1 MAPPVPLIAL
11 HEARVAFGQRPLFN
25 SLSMGLS
32 RGDRACLVGRNGSGK
47 STLLKVLAGVQELD
61 GGSRFVQPGI
71 TVAYL
76 PQDPHFEPG
85 GTVAD
90 HVAAGLGADHADDP
104 TTRHQVDAM
113 LARLNLDGNR
123 QLAEL
128 SGGEGRRCALARALI
143 REPDVLLLD
152 EPTNHLDLP
161 TIEWIEDELARFK
174 GALLVISH
182 DRTFLNNLTRNT
194 LWLDRGRVQRL
205 DKSFTHFEDWSQE
218 ILARE
223 SQEQH
228 RLDRQIHR
236 EEKWLQRGVTARRKR
251 NEGRLARLQD
261 LRAKRRDWLSA
272 PGTAKLAVDTA
283 EGGGDV
289 VIEAKEISKT
299 YPDGAGG
306 RKTIIE
312 NFSTRIKRGERIGIL
327 GPNGAGKST
336 LVKMLIGSLAPE
348 SGSIK
353 LGTNLKPVYF
363 DQRREAL
370 DPNTTLWRSLAP
382 DGGDS
387 IMVQGIQ
394 RHVVAYLRDFLF
406 EDDQARQPVRT
417 LSGGEK
423 NRLLLSR
430 LFANPSNLIVLD
442 EPTNDLDMET
452 LDLLLD
458 VLDSYKGTLLLVS
471 HDRDFLDRLV
481 TSIIAVEGDGKVQEY
496 VGGYSDYLARR
507 RAEADPEANESEAR
521 KPSRRNVG
529 QGQTAEPGKG
539 SARKLS
545 YKDQRELDSLPAK
558 IEKITGRIS
567 EIEASLA
574 DPKLY
579 ADDPGTFSGLAAKLD
594 AAKNELNAA
603 EERWLELEERRE
615 ALSSD
620 KSSSRASG

>member
-1 MAPPVPLIAL
+1 MAPPVPLLAL
-11 HEARVAFGQRPLFN
+11 HEAKVAFGPRPLFD

-47 STLLKVLAGVQELD
+47 STLLRVLAGVQELD
-61 GGSRFVQPGI
+61 GGSRFVQPGV

-90 HVAAGLGADHADDP
+90 HVAAGLGADHDQDP
-104 TTRHQVDAM
+104 TTRHQVDAI
-113 LARLNLDGNR
+113 LARLNLGGDR

-143 REPDVLLLD
+143 IEPDVLLLD

-194 LWLDRGRVQRL
+194 LWLDRGRIQRL
-205 DKSFTHFEDWSQE
+205 DKSFAHFEDWSQE
-218 ILARE
+218 LLDRE
-223 SQEQH
+223 AQEQH

-236 EEKWLQRGVTARRKR
+236 EEKWLLRGVTARRKR

-283 EGGGDV
+283 QGGGDL
-289 VIEAKEISKT
+289 VIEAKEISKSYANGT
-299 YPDGAGG
+299 GG
-306 RKTIIE
+306 EKKIIE
-312 NFSTRIKRGERIGIL
+312 SFSTRIKRGERIGIL

-336 LVKMLIGSLAPE
+336 LVKMLIGKLAPD
-348 SGSIK
+348 SGSVK

-363 DQRREAL
+363 DQRRESL
-370 DPNTTLWRSLAP
+370 DPDTTLWRALAP

-387 IMVQGIQ
+387 IMVQGVQ

-406 EDDQARQPVRT
+406 DDGQARQPVRT

-481 TSIIAVEGDGKVQEY
+481 TSIIAVEGDGEVQEY

-507 RAEADPEANESEAR
+507 NGKASKSAAD
-521 KPSRRNVG
+521 KPPKLQPQRQVKPAGNKS
-529 QGQTAEPGKG
+529 T
-539 SARKLS
+539 SRKLS
-545 YKDQRELDSLPAK
+545 YKDQRELDSLPQRM
-558 IEKITGRIS
+558 EEIS
-567 EIEASLA
+567 ARMAELETSLA

-579 ADDPGTFSGLAAKLD
+579 EGDPKRVFGLAA
-594 AAKNELNAA
+594 ELETARSELSTA
-603 EERWLELEERRE
+603 EERWLELEEQRE
-615 ALSSD
+615 ALSAD
-620 KSSSRASG
+620 RAPR

>member
-1 MAPPVPLIAL
+1 MAPPVPLLAL
-11 HEARVAFGQRPLFN
+11 HEAKVAFGQRPLFN

-85 GTVAD
+85 GSVAD
-90 HVAAGLGADHADDP
+90 HVAAGLGADHSDDP
-104 TTRHQVDAM
+104 TTRHQVDAI
-113 LARLNLDGNR
+113 LARLNLDGER

-143 REPDVLLLD
+143 IEPDVLLLD

-161 TIEWIEDELARFK
+161 TIEWIEGELARFK

-182 DRTFLNNLTRNT
+182 DRTFLNKLTRNT

-205 DKSFTHFEDWSQE
+205 DKSFAHFEDWSQE
-218 ILARE
+218 LLDRE
-223 SQEQH
+223 AQEQH

-236 EEKWLQRGVTARRKR
+236 EEKWLLRGVTARRKR

-283 EGGGDV
+283 EGGGDI
-289 VIEAKEISKT
+289 VIEAKEISKS
-299 YPDGAGG
+299 YPNGAGG
-306 RKTIIE
+306 DKKIIE

-336 LVKMLIGSLAPE
+336 LVKMLIGKLAPD

-363 DQRREAL
+363 DQRRESL
-370 DPNTTLWRSLAP
+370 DPDTTLWRSLAP

-406 EDDQARQPVRT
+406 DDDQARQPVRT

-430 LFANPSNLIVLD
+430 LFADPSNLIVLD

-481 TSIIAVEGDGKVQEY
+481 TSIIAVEGEGEVQEY
-496 VGGYSDYLARR
+496 VGGYSDYLAK
-507 RAEADPEANESEAR
+507 RATETGNDRNTQPQAKPQRQGKPERSKSNT
-521 KPSRRNVG
+521 K
-529 QGQTAEPGKG
+529 
-539 SARKLS
+539 KLS
-545 YKDQRELDSLPAK
+545 YKDQRELDALPGK
-558 IEKITGRIS
+558 IEKISSRMA
-567 EIEASLA
+567 ELEASLN

-579 ADDPGTFSGLAAKLD
+579 EGDPKAFSGMASELD
-594 AAKNELNAA
+594 AARGELNAA
-603 EERWLELEERRE
+603 EERWLKLEEQRE
-615 ALSSD
+615 ALSSRRTAD
-620 KSSSRASG
+620 

>member
-1 MAPPVPLIAL
+1 MAPPIPLLAL
-11 HEARVAFGQRPLFN
+11 HEAKVAFGPRPLFD

-32 RGDRACLVGRNGSGK
+32 RGDRACLVGRNGTGK
-47 STLLKVLAGVQELD
+47 STLLRVLAGVQELD
-61 GGSRFVQPGI
+61 GGSRFVQPGV

-76 PQDPHFEPG
+76 PQDPQFEPG
-85 GTVAD
+85 GTVTH
-90 HVAAGLGADHADDP
+90 HVAAGLGADHAEDP
-104 TTRHQVDAM
+104 ATRHQVDAI
-113 LARLNLDGNR
+113 LARLNLSGDR
-123 QLAEL
+123 RLAEL

-143 REPDVLLLD
+143 VEPDVLLLD

-194 LWLDRGRVQRL
+194 LWLDRGKIQRL
-205 DKSFTHFEDWSQE
+205 DKSFAHFEDWSQE
-218 ILARE
+218 LLERE
-223 SQEQH
+223 AQEQH

-236 EEKWLQRGVTARRKR
+236 EEKWLLRGVTARRKR

-283 EGGGDV
+283 EGGGDL
-289 VIEAKEISKT
+289 VIEAKEISKS
-299 YPDGAGG
+299 YDDASGG
-306 RKTIIE
+306 RRKIIE

-336 LVKMLIGSLAPE
+336 LVKMLMGELAPD

-363 DQRREAL
+363 DQRRESL
-370 DPNTTLWRSLAP
+370 DPDTTLWRSLAP

-387 IMVQGIQ
+387 IMVQGVQ

-406 EDDQARQPVRT
+406 EDGQARQPVRT

-452 LDLLLD
+452 LDLLLE
-458 VLDSYKGTLLLVS
+458 VLDNYKGTLLLVS

-481 TSIIAVEGDGKVQEY
+481 TSVIAVEGGGEVQEY
-496 VGGYSDYLARR
+496 VGGYSDYLAKR
-507 RAEADPEANESEAR
+507 RAETNTGTAG
-521 KPSRRNVG
+521 KSRNTQAQQAAKATG
-529 QGQTAEPGKG
+529 AKAAG
-539 SARKLS
+539 SKSGSRKLS
-545 YKDQRELDSLPAK
+545 YKDQRELDGLPEK
-558 IEKITGRIS
+558 MEKISARMAELET
-567 EIEASLA
+567 SLA

-579 ADDPGTFSGLAAKLD
+579 EGDPKAVSGLAAELE
-594 AAKNELNAA
+594 AARQELGAA
-603 EERWLELEERRE
+603 EERWLELEEQRE
-615 ALSSD
+615 ALSAD
-620 KSSSRASG
+620 RMSR

>member
-1 MAPPVPLIAL
+1 MAPPVPLLAL
-11 HEARVAFGQRPLFN
+11 HEAKVAFGPRPLFD

-47 STLLKVLAGVQELD
+47 STLLRVLAGVQELD
-61 GGSRFVQPGI
+61 GGSRFVQPGV

-90 HVAAGLGADHADDP
+90 HVAAGLGADHAQDP
-104 TTRHQVDAM
+104 TTRHQVDAI
-113 LARLNLDGNR
+113 LARLNLGGDR
-123 QLAEL
+123 QLSEL

-143 REPDVLLLD
+143 IEPDVLLLD

-205 DKSFTHFEDWSQE
+205 DKSFAHFEDWSQE
-218 ILARE
+218 LLDRE
-223 SQEQH
+223 AQEQH

-236 EEKWLQRGVTARRKR
+236 EEKWLLRGVTARRKR

-283 EGGGDV
+283 QGGGDL
-289 VIEAKEISKT
+289 VIEAKEISKS
-299 YPDGAGG
+299 YADGTGG
-306 RKTIIE
+306 ETKIIE

-336 LVKMLIGSLAPE
+336 LVKMLIGKLEPD
-348 SGSIK
+348 SGSVK

-363 DQRREAL
+363 DQRRESL
-370 DPNTTLWRSLAP
+370 DPDTTLWRSLAP

-387 IMVQGIQ
+387 IMVQGVQ

-406 EDDQARQPVRT
+406 DDGQARQPVRT

-458 VLDSYKGTLLLVS
+458 VLDNYKGTLLLVS

-481 TSIIAVEGDGKVQEY
+481 TSIIAVEGDGEVQEY

-507 RAEADPEANESEAR
+507 TAKVSKSAVDNGRSLQPQRQA
-521 KPSRRNVG
+521 KPAG
-529 QGQTAEPGKG
+529 TK
-539 SARKLS
+539 SASRKLS
-545 YKDQRELDSLPAK
+545 YKDQRELDGLPQRM
-558 IEKITGRIS
+558 EEIS
-567 EIEASLA
+567 ARMAELETSLA

-579 ADDPGTFSGLAAKLD
+579 EGDPKRVSSLAAELET
-594 AAKNELNAA
+594 ARNELSTA
-603 EERWLELEERRE
+603 EERWLELEEQRE
-615 ALSSD
+615 ALSAE
-620 KSSSRASG
+620 RAPR